1 MKKHRLG
8 AWIGQETYPDKKTG
22 ERKRC
27 ASWTVKYAAFDR
39 KPGDYR
45 QGVERGFAS
54 ESDAIAWWV
63 LQKQNQHRPIAK
75 AEAVKEAPVTLG
87 EFLDR
92 WLKASKSA
100 LSPGAFRQYE
110 SHVREHLR
118 PSLGSKLLLDL
129 ERSPERI
136 EEAMA
141 AWNRKDG
148 RSGRLSARF
157 TKSVWSTLRTALNKA
172 KRLRLITTNPCD
184 FVDPPRVERKE
195 MAALDPVQVQAYL
208 EAFRSTDISAAIAT
222 AIGSGCRC
230 GELLALRWRDVDL
243 ERGTLRIERSL
254 ERVAIRTAQRVS
266 YELAFKEPKS
276 KRSRRTI
283 PLPPFV
289 IDRLRRHRLEQA
301 ERFLSAGAGRP
312 DAETLVFEDDGRP
325 WVPTTFGMLFARLR
339 DAANLPKVRLHD
351 LRHSYA
357 SLLLQSGADLK
368 VVSTALGHSS
378 VAITSDLYVHLAPV
392 MLQSAA
398 HRLDALIESGR
409 KANGH

>member
-1 MKKHRLG
+1 
-8 AWIGQETYPDKKTG
+8 
-22 ERKRC
+22 
-27 ASWTVKYAAFDR
+27 
-39 KPGDYR
+39 
-45 QGVERGFAS
+45 
-54 ESDAIAWWV
+54 
-63 LQKQNQHRPIAK
+63 
-75 AEAVKEAPVTLG
+75 
-87 EFLDR
+87 
-92 WLKASKSA
+92 
-100 LSPGAFRQYE
+100 
-110 SHVREHLR
+110 
-118 PSLGSKLLLDL
+118 
-129 ERSPERI
+129 
-136 EEAMA
+136 MA